1 MILYQSLLFIATAMN
16 DTGQTIERSQTNLN
30 DLAMALSK
38 RTRNKILAQV
48 NTQDSVRDDF

>member
-1 MILYQSLLFIATAMN
+1 MILYRSLLFIATAMN